1 MIDDDETLA
10 ITFGIGIVMI
20 LLVWSFSYL
29 GWV

>member
-10 ITFGIGIVMI
+10 IIFGIGVAMI